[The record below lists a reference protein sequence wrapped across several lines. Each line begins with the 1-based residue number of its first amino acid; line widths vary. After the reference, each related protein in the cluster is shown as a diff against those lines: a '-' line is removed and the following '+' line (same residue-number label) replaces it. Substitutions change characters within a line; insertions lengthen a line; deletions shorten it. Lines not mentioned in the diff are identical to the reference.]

1 MGIFSVTRMY
11 AQRKM
16 WGLTAVVASSFLG
29 KRRPNPGIS
38 GSSCVTAAL
47 GNTWSHSVNT
57 RLILQYL
64 GSGRR
69 QILIAKSPLATFTT
83 FVYTIEKEGLVLQD
97 QQRP

>member
-1 MGIFSVTRMY
+1 MGPV
-11 AQRKM
+11 
-16 WGLTAVVASSFLG
+16 LTS
-29 KRRPNPGIS
+29 IS

-64 GSGRR
+64 GSERR

-83 FVYTIEKEGLVLQD
+83 FVYTIEKEGLVLQG
-97 QQRP
+97 RRKREEIWEAGGFILPEELLSAGAAGGNKR